1 MSRVYCRGWDNE
13 DNCHSEFSVN
23 IRTIVGGV
31 FGERDSNVKRLIYIP
46 SKHDM
51 REARRQTHCMRHGLI
66 HNVIGVSPNTFVRHV
81 SIHNVV
87 GETLHHIPVS
97 KLTNQRAPYP
107 STGDVKGN
115 TLITLCRRS
124 RDQMSPNYL

>member
-23 IRTIVGGV
+23 IRTIIGGV

-51 REARRQTHCMRHGLI
+51 CEAKSQTHYMRHGLI
-66 HNVIGVSPNTFVRHV
+66 HNVIGVSPNTLCKTCLNPQCGRRNATSHPRLKIDQ
-81 SIHNVV
+81 S
-87 GETLHHIPVS
+87 ESTLPLNWGCKRRYVHHIVS
-97 KLTNQRAPYP
+97 QE
-107 STGDVKGN
+107 
-115 TLITLCRRS
+115 S
-124 RDQMSPNYL
+124 RPNVS